1 MITNKFSKDHL
12 IIFGINKIDDNTGK
26 FYNSMLIINNKFEI
40 IESYNKT
47 KLVPFG
53 EFLPFENFLNKFGLK
68 KITEGHGSFLR
79 GNKKN
84 NLVFEKLNILPLICY
99 EVIFTD
105 LVQKSNK
112 DSNLIINISE
122 DGWFGESIGPDQ
134 HFAKSIFRAI
144 EADTFLRSANKA

>member
-1 MITNKFSKDHL
+1 MARGVFSGYSYDEVLVFKSMITNKFSKDHL

-68 KITEGHGSFLR
+68 KLLKG
-79 GNKKN
+79 
-84 NLVFEKLNILPLICY
+84 
-99 EVIFTD
+99 TD
-105 LVQKSNK
+105 
-112 DSNLIINISE
+112 
-122 DGWFGESIGPDQ
+122 
-134 HFAKSIFRAI
+134 HF
-144 EADTFLRSANKA
+144 